1 MLYCIGVTELDI
13 DNIAILL
20 GYELKVAG
28 MRFDKLTQLFN
39 IALDMQASHMGLSL
53 ADIKEKLCVSHR
65 TSQRIVRGLEIV
77 FPQIEII
84 NDNENKR
91 RWRLPESTID
101 KLISF
106 NADELSA
113 LELSAKM
120 FHAAGRDDEAV
131 LLRSVEQKVQ
141 TLMKPA
147 MRLRVDPDLE
157 ALLQADGLIVT
168 PGPRRE
174 IPIHHVL
181 EIRNAIKAGSV
192 IKVHYNKRDG
202 TERRE
207 KLHPYGFLYGHRH
220 YLVARNPAR
229 DDNLMRKYRLSDICS
244 IKSTSECF
252 ERDKNF
258 NLKEFARQS
267 FGVFND
273 GMYEVEWLFNV
284 EAAETATD
292 YIFHPNQK
300 SQLNNDGSLTV
311 TFKAGGIQEMA
322 WYLATWGDS
331 VEIIKPKKLKA
342 LMAGKN
348 YRWGVLPQSK

>member
-1 MLYCIGVTELDI
+1 MLYCLRVTELDI

-53 ADIKEKLCVSHR
+53 ADIKEKLDVSHR
-65 TSQRIVRGLEIV
+65 TAQRIVRGLEIV

-91 RWRLPESTID
+91 RWRLPGSTID

-141 TLMKPA
+141 TLMKPS

-157 ALLQADGLIVT
+157 ALLLADGLIVT
-168 PGPRRE
+168 PEPRRE
-174 IPIHHVL
+174 IPKYHVL
-181 EIRNAIKAGSV
+181 AIRKAIKAGTV
-192 IKVHYNKRDG
+192 IDVQY
-202 TERRE
+202 
-207 KLHPYGFLYGHRH
+207 
-220 YLVARNPAR
+220 
-229 DDNLMRKYRLSDICS
+229 
-244 IKSTSECF
+244 
-252 ERDKNF
+252 
-258 NLKEFARQS
+258 
-267 FGVFND
+267 
-273 GMYEVEWLFNV
+273 
-284 EAAETATD
+284 
-292 YIFHPNQK
+292 
-300 SQLNNDGSLTV
+300 
-311 TFKAGGIQEMA
+311 
-322 WYLATWGDS
+322 
-331 VEIIKPKKLKA
+331 
-342 LMAGKN
+342 
-348 YRWGVLPQSK
+348 